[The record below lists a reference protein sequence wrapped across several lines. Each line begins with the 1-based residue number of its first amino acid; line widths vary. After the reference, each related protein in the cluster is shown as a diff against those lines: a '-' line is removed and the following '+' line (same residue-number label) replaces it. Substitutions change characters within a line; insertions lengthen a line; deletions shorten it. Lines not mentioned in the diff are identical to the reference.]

1 MITIK
6 EATRN
11 AIQFALDSLGEK
23 RAEGIRLEEISSEDI
38 DSAEYWMITLSMIDS
53 EAMENPIN
61 ALGASFGGRA
71 KREYKVFAV
80 AKSSGEVTA
89 MRIRD
94 FATT

>member
-1 MITIK
+1 MVTIK

-23 RAEGIRLEEISSEDI
+23 RAQGIRLEEISSEVMDG
-38 DSAEYWMITLSMIDS
+38 AEYWMITLSMIDS

-71 KREYKVFAV
+71 KREYKIFAV
-80 AKSSGEVTA
+80 AKSTGEVMT
-89 MRIRD
+89 MRIRE
-94 FATT
+94 FATN